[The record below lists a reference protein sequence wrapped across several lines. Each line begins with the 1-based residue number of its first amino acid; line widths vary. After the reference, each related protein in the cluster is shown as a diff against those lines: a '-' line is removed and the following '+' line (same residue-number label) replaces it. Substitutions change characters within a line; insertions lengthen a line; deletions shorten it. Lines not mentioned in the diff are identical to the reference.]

1 MERQAH
7 RLGFTLIEA
16 VMVLLIVATVIG
28 ALAPSVVRQISHA
41 RVNRAANVVAA
52 DFFQAQS
59 LAGRQQ
65 KPVVFTVDSSART
78 ITVASA
84 AGTTLYTRRLGLDS
98 EFKLTTLIATVSPI
112 LILPNGT
119 ASTSTTVSIA
129 STGYSRQVRMSR
141 AGQVRVL

>member
-84 AGTTLYTRRLGLDS
+84 AGTLETRTELGVTVMHAMTRTAPLAVVSQPAKRDRLSYGTVEASPTLS
-98 EFKLTTLIATVSPI
+98 CSMAM
-112 LILPNGT
+112 
-119 ASTSTTVSIA
+119 
-129 STGYSRQVRMSR
+129 MS
-141 AGQVRVL
+141 V